1 MIRATIEGGGESG
14 DVFSEALT
22 FKVVCG
28 VPTIVVPW
36 AIDSES
42 AYSYDYNVPTL
53 SFP

>member
-1 MIRATIEGGGESG
+1 MIRATIEGDGESAH
-14 DVFSEALT
+14 VFSEAFT

-28 VPTIVVPW
+28 IPTIEKDW

-42 AYSYDYNVPTL
+42 AYIYDFNVPTL